1 MSENKKS
8 KKEMTTD
15 TVKSVYKLLNDSKL
29 TKMEDKDKF
38 IVIKAVRKFKPIAA
52 DFEDLKKDVQEKLKG
67 ENFEEMQKKALQWN
81 EEGDKTT
88 LTEDE
93 RKEVNMFFYEFNKNV
108 KECLKEETE
117 KKHELEYEK
126 LSEDAF
132 GKFISSNDFKVDD
145 IIKIQEVMVQ

>member
-8 KKEMTTD
+8 KNEITTD

-52 DFEDLKKDVQEKLKG
+52 DFEDFKKDVQEKLKG

-93 RKEVNMFFYEFNKNV
+93 RKEVNMFFYEFNKNME
-108 KECLKEETE
+108 ECLKEETE
-117 KKHELEYEK
+117 RKHELEYEK

>member
-8 KKEMTTD
+8 KNEITTD

-108 KECLKEETE
+108 EECLKEETE

>member
-8 KKEMTTD
+8 KNEITTD

>member
-8 KKEMTTD
+8 KNEITTD

-81 EEGDKTT
+81 EEGYKTT

-108 KECLKEETE
+108 EECLKEETE
-117 KKHELEYEK
+117 RKHELEYEK

>member
-8 KKEMTTD
+8 KNEITTD

-52 DFEDLKKDVQEKLKG
+52 DFDDFQKDAQEKLKG
-67 ENFEEMQKKALQWN
+67 ENFEEMQKKAQQWQKD
-81 EEGDKTT
+81 GDKTT

-93 RKEVNMFFYEFNKNV
+93 RREINKFFNEYYKKLE
-108 KECLKEETE
+108 ECLKEETE

>member
-8 KKEMTTD
+8 KNEITTD

-67 ENFEEMQKKALQWN
+67 ENFEEMHKKALQWN
-81 EEGDKTT
+81 EEGGKTT

-108 KECLKEETE
+108 EECLKEERE
-117 KKHELEYEK
+117 RKHELEYEK

-145 IIKIQEVMVQ
+145 IITIQEVMVQ

>member
-8 KKEMTTD
+8 KNEITTD

-145 IIKIQEVMVQ
+145 IIKIQEAMVQ